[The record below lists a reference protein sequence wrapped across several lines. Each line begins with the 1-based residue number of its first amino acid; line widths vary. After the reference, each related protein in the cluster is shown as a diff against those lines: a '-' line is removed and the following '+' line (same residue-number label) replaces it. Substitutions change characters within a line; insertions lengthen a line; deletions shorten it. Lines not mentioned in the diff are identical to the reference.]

1 MYSYGVYIMRFIFLA
16 ILCCSCGALPQLTQ
30 TVDDLITEDAIK
42 IIVSKEA
49 VEQKKN
55 INVIVEIKKE

>member
-1 MYSYGVYIMRFIFLA
+1 MRFIFLA